1 MATKKA
7 DINFE
12 EALSGLE
19 ERIRMLESSKLSL
32 DDSLKVF
39 EEAVSLVKI
48 CNKKLEMAENR
59 VRVLTESP
67 DGTVTDKPFG
77 VTSDET

>member
-1 MATKKA
+1 MATKKT
-7 DINFE
+7 DMNFE

-48 CNKKLEMAENR
+48 CNQKLEKAENR
-59 VRVLTESP
+59 VRVLTEFP

-77 VTSDET
+77 IMSDEN